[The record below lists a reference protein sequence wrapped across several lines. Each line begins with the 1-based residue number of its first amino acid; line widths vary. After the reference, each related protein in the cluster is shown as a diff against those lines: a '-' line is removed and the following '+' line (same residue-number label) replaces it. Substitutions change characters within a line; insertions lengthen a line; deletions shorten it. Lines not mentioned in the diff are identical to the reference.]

1 MKEKYDHFDCIKI
14 KNVFIKS
21 YQQNQKAGHRV
32 EKIIAIYTQ
41 QSAPTDPCGKKRG
54 KSLRRNF
61 TKKGNPNGQ

>member
-41 QSAPTDPCGKKRG
+41 QSAPTDPCGKKG
-54 KSLRRNF
+54 ANL
-61 TKKGNPNGQ
+61 